1 MSCGDPRE
9 TDCSEVLDHLYEF
22 LDHEMPDGDCAKFEV
37 HIDAC
42 SPCLEKYGLEQAV
55 KKLVKRCCGHDDV
68 PADLRSK
75 VMGRIELI
83 RAGETVTEQ
92 ALLETDPGRP
102 LRRVSGPEAAGREP
116 GPADSASAVGSAP
129 AADSTPATG
138 AAAAATSTQ
147 ATAAQPLQ
155 AAPSSGS
162 VERGGPEGATR
173 D

>member
-1 MSCGDPRE
+1 MSCGDPHE

-37 HIDAC
+37 HIDEC

-83 RAGETVTEQ
+83 RAGQSVPEQ
-92 ALLETDPGRP
+92 DVVAEARAA
-102 LRRVSGPEAAGREP
+102 EAAARTAKGAESAPGAKGARSASGGPARP
-116 GPADSASAVGSAP
+116 GP
-129 AADSTPATG
+129 
-138 AAAAATSTQ
+138 
-147 ATAAQPLQ
+147 L
-155 AAPSSGS
+155 
-162 VERGGPEGATR
+162 GATTQE
-173 D
+173 